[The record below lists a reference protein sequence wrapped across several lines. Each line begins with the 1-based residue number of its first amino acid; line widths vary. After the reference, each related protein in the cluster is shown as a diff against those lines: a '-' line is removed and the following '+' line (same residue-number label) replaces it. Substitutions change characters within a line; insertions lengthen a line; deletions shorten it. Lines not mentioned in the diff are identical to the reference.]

1 MTDTLSPATASDIS
15 PERRIVTEIPGPNSK
30 ALHDRRVKVVS
41 QGVSEAFPIYIDRAH
56 DAIIVDVDGNQFI
69 DFTGGIGVTT
79 VGHTNNAVVEAVRDQ
94 VGKVT
99 HTLFGLV
106 GYESYIRAAE
116 LLAQHTPG
124 DFEKKSVFVNSGA
137 EAVEN
142 AVKIARK
149 FTGRTEVA
157 VLYHGYHG
165 RTNLTASMN
174 YNMHP
179 YGTGFGPLAGSVHH
193 APNSSPFHDGLSGE
207 EAAKRTITHLEK
219 RVGASQIA
227 CLVVEPIQGEGG
239 FIVPAEGY
247 LPALVEWCHNNGIVY
262 VSDEVQSGMV
272 RTGAY
277 FASEHFGIVPDLTT
291 SAKGIGGGLPI
302 AAVTGRA
309 DIMDASHPGGLGG
322 TFGGNPVSAAAVVAA
337 FDDVERRGLIAE
349 AKRVEA
355 TLKSALVALQAKHS
369 LIADVRGMG
378 AMLAIELVDAS
389 GAPAAD
395 AVKAVQ
401 AYALHQGVLFLN
413 AGTFGNVL
421 RFLPSVVMSDELL
434 LDAVSVLD
442 DALSSLG

>member
-1 MTDTLSPATASDIS
+1 MTDTLSPATASNIS

-79 VGHTNNAVVEAVRDQ
+79 VGHTNNAVVESVRDQ

-116 LLAQHTPG
+116 LLAEHTPG

-149 FTGRTEVA
+149 YTGRTEVA
-157 VLYHGYHG
+157 VLHHGYHG

-247 LPALVEWCHNNGIVY
+247 LPALLEWCHNNGIVY

-277 FASEHFGIVPDLTT
+277 FGSEHFGIVPDLTT

-309 DIMDASHPGGLGG
+309 EIMDASHPGGLGG
-322 TFGGNPVSAAAVVAA
+322 TFGGNPVAAAAVVAV
-337 FDDVERRGLIAE
+337 FEDVERRGLIAE

-355 TLKSALVALQAKHS
+355 TLKPALQALQAKHS

-401 AYALHQGVLFLN
+401 AYALQQGVLFLN

-434 LDAVSVLD
+434 FDAMSVLD
-442 DALSSLG
+442 DALSSLR

>member
-1 MTDTLSPATASDIS
+1 MTDTLSPSTSTS
-15 PERRIVTEIPGPNSK
+15 VPQERRVVTEIPGPNSK
-30 ALHDRRVKVVS
+30 ALHDRRIKVVS
-41 QGVSEAFPIYIDRAH
+41 DGVSETFPIYIDRAH
-56 DAIIVDVDGNQFI
+56 DGVIVDVDGNQFI

-79 VGHTNNAVVEAVRDQ
+79 VGHTNDAVVEAVRDQ

-116 LLAQHTPG
+116 LLAEHTPG
-124 DFEKKSVFVNSGA
+124 DFPKKSVFVNSGA

-193 APNSSPFHDGLSGE
+193 APNSYPLHDGLTGE
-207 EAAKRTITHLEK
+207 QAAKRTITHLEK
-219 RVGASQIA
+219 RVGVSQIA

-239 FIVPAEGY
+239 FIIPAEGY
-247 LPALVEWCHNNGIVY
+247 LNALVDWCHKNGIVY
-262 VSDEVQSGMV
+262 VSDEVQSGMA
-272 RTGAY
+272 RAGAY
-277 FASEHFGIVPDLTT
+277 FASELFGIVPDLVT

-322 TFGGNPVSAAAVVAA
+322 TFGGNPVSAAAVVAV
-337 FDDVERRGLIAE
+337 FDDVKKRNLIAE
-349 AKRVEA
+349 AKRVET
-355 TLKSALVALQAKHS
+355 TLKPELLKLQEQFPI
-369 LIADVRGMG
+369 IAEVRGSG
-378 AMLAIELVDAS
+378 AMLAVELAHPN
-389 GAPAAD
+389 GEPAAD
-395 AVKAVQ
+395 AVKAIQ
-401 AYALHQGVLFLN
+401 QHALYQGVLFLS

-434 LDAVSVLD
+434 RDAASVLR
-442 DALSSLG
+442 DALASLK